1 MNKLKAS
8 LLSMSLMLLAHVAM
22 AATQVLTLNEGERL
36 TASISM
42 DAMNRL
48 AVANDRI
55 VNLFGDEGTFV
66 SQQDEQTGQLF
77 IKPTV
82 LNAQKPLSL
91 TLVTENG
98 LTQDLNLIPD
108 ASEPSTILLKSH
120 TLSPPALGAFGHT
133 FKASNTVDRA
143 VQILKQAMVGELP
156 PQEESVKPRVLKAMQ
171 CQYQNTFVQEGF
183 KVEHWVLHNTTQALQ
198 GLREKDLY
206 QAGDIAITVDKEWFD
221 PGEKGDVYI
230 LRLEVSDA

>member
-8 LLSMSLMLLAHVAM
+8 IVSMSLMLLANNVAM
-22 AATQVLTLNEGERL
+22 AATQVLTLNAQARL

-48 AVANDRI
+48 AVLNDRI

-66 SQQDEQTGQLF
+66 SQQDEQTGQVF

-82 LNAQKPLSL
+82 LNGQKPLSL

-108 ASEPSTILLKSH
+108 ASEPSTLLLKSN
-120 TLSPPALGAFGHT
+120 TVSPSVGSFGHT

-143 VQILKQAMVGELP
+143 TQILKQAILGELP
-156 PQEESVKPRVLKAMQ
+156 LEKESVKPRVLKEFQ
-171 CQYQNTFVQEGF
+171 CQYQNSFVQEGF
-183 KVEHWVLHNTTQALQ
+183 KVEHWVLQNTTQALQ
-198 GLREKDLY
+198 GLLEKNLY
-206 QAGDIAITVDKEWFD
+206 QAGDIAITLDKESFD